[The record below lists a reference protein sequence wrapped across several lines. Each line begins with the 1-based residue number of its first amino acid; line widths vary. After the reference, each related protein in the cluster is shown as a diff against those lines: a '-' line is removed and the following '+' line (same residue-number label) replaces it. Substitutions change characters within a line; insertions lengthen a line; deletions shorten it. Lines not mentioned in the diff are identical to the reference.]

1 MEASMRANGRW
12 FTGPAILL
20 GVAFALAGCDEDSGS
35 IVREG
40 DPALQVRGY
49 SACDGNLLPV
59 ATLEDLTNDT
69 LEYAQISATGI
80 DPGRTS
86 GAFEAGTAVK
96 LYVGTNAGAP
106 GGTGLR
112 FRSTASDTEPQGKT
126 VADLVFAGDQVED
139 AVFCDEVG
147 THKLY
152 AFVERYERTGEP
164 VIMAK
169 EDGWPFRCVP
179 KAQWL
184 CDCQNICNVP
194 TDAEV
199 DATVDA
205 GADAAPDLGPDAEV
219 DAAPPS
225 RYQISFNEPRGDA
238 LALGMRANVSP
249 DRPNSVILS
258 WKLQNNAMPV
268 TERIRVTFDIVD
280 NTIPENDL
288 RLEPREVFTEITG
301 EMATQGLAAT
311 VFQSGNR
318 PGQVKVRAT
327 AYFPRAGSDE
337 FDEVSE
343 LSPELTIISGLPSA
357 DELTFLCSFPIQP
370 AFTWR
375 YFDPAA
381 EPGNNGD
388 RWLVGLG
395 PETVC
400 TASLADRLQNR
411 VAAGTSVRFTT
422 EAGSIG
428 GGVNAVS
435 FTDDEGRATAD
446 YAVARPFPR
455 DTAPLP
461 YEDTFRAEAFNSL
474 RNSVPGEFVY
484 NPRDGLVRVIVS
496 TRGEESFVDSDG
508 DLVYTEGV
516 DIFEPGTHDLGEP
529 FVDTNDNNRYDDGEP
544 YEDIVVGDGMYTP
557 GNEAWDAETQ
567 IWTSTTLVW
576 VGASDGLYSELGT
589 PADESCVNAPNR
601 LCGRGAPAPVGACRA
616 DMDDDGIQDVDVII
630 PRGGSSYFVARMLDV
645 NGNCLDSR
653 DSGKANLEIRPI
665 GRSQPPVFV
674 TTGTPDTEVDLSPLC
689 FFNGVPEQP
698 VGLVRTFSIVDPNEY
713 NDPDDL
719 PLLEFG
725 IISYTVEHDLPAAVE
740 TTSIFIRYCMDFG
753 EPAP

>member
-1 MEASMRANGRW
+1 
-12 FTGPAILL
+12 
-20 GVAFALAGCDEDSGS
+20 VAFALGGCGDDSES
-35 IVREG
+35 DIREG
-40 DPALQVRGY
+40 EPALQVRGY

-59 ATLEDLTNDT
+59 ATLDDLTNDT

-80 DPGRTS
+80 DPVRSS

-112 FRSTASDTEPQGKT
+112 FRSTVTETEPQGKT

-152 AFVERYERTGEP
+152 AFVESYARTGEP

-184 CDCQNICNVP
+184 CDCQNICDVP
-194 TDAEV
+194 MVDAEV
-199 DATVDA
+199 DASLDA
-205 GADAAPDLGPDAEV
+205 GTDASPDLGPDAEV

-238 LALGMRANVSP
+238 LAIGMRANVSP

-268 TERIRVTFDIVD
+268 TERIRVTFEIVE

-288 RLEPREVFTEITG
+288 SLEPREVFTEVTG
-301 EMATQGLAAT
+301 DANQGLAAT

-327 AYFPRAGSDE
+327 AFFPRPGSDE
-337 FDEVSE
+337 FDKVSE

-357 DELTFLCSFPIQP
+357 DGLTFLCSVPIQP

-375 YFDPAA
+375 YFDPAN

-395 PETVC
+395 PQTTCV
-400 TASLADRLQNR
+400 ASLADRLQNR
-411 VAAGTSVRFTT
+411 VASGTSVRFTT

-435 FTDDEGRATAD
+435 FTDDEGRASAE

-461 YEDTFRAEAFNSL
+461 YEDTFRAPAFNGL
-474 RNSVPGEFVY
+474 RLDVPGEFVY

-508 DLVYTEGV
+508 DLVYTAGV
-516 DIFEPGTHDLGEP
+516 DMFEEGTHDLGEP
-529 FVDTNDNNRYDDGEP
+529 FVDTNDNSRYDDGEP
-544 YEDIVVGDGMYTP
+544 YEDIVVGDGLYTP
-557 GNEAWDAETQ
+557 GNGAWDAETQ

-589 PADESCVNAPNR
+589 PADERCLSHPNR
-601 LCGRGAPAPVGACRA
+601 LCGRGAPESVGSCRA
-616 DMDDDGIQDVDVII
+616 DMDNDGVQDVDVII
-630 PRGGSSYFVARMLDV
+630 PRNGSAFFVARMLDV

-653 DSGKANLEIRPI
+653 DTGKANLEIRGL
-665 GRSQPPVFV
+665 GRSRPPVFLTNGNP
-674 TTGTPDTEVDLSPLC
+674 TTDVDLSPLC
-689 FFNGVPEQP
+689 LFNGVPEQP
-698 VGLVRTFSIVDPNEY
+698 VGLVRGFSIVDPNEY
-713 NDPDDL
+713 DEDEP

-725 IISYTVEHDLPAAVE
+725 TISYSVEHDLPGAVE
-740 TTSIFIRYCMDFG
+740 TTTIFVRYCIDFG
-753 EPAP
+753 VLPP